1 MKQKLLENLNLPQ
14 LMVSQQHLVLVYV
27 VILFFAV
34 SSATCISKERV
45 ADIVTGIVVVY
56 FNPKTGH
63 N

>member
-27 VILFFAV
+27 VIFFFAV
-34 SSATCISKERV
+34 SSATCISEERV

-56 FNPKTGH
+56 FDAYNS
-63 N
+63 